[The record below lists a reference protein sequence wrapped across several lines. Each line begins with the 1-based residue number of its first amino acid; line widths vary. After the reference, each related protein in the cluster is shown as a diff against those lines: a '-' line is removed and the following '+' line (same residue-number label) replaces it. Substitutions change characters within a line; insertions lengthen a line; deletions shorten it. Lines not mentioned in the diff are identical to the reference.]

1 MRNSRSPAVPE
12 GRFDQQLSKILEH
25 ATVVFCEKG
34 YEGAS
39 MRDIARATGMSLAG
53 MYHYFGTKER
63 LLYLIQKLSFSAI
76 LERLRERLARS
87 NDCEQRIRVF
97 ISNHL
102 DYFLEHQHAMKVLSH
117 EDEVL
122 TAHYGEEIAEL
133 KREYY
138 RICRNLLDQYRR
150 ENKLPF
156 DSRTAVLSLFG
167 MMNWIY
173 TWYNPR
179 LDGDA
184 QHLARQMGNIFFRG
198 IATRVTP
205 EPARQRRNRRQTRV
219 PARASWN
226 RIHDVISI
234 ASGGV
239 HGNHSTYGGG
249 TNHHTTHQLQRAG
262 RRSRDRDERPSGEHL
277 HL

>member
-1 MRNSRSPAVPE
+1 MNPSPAIVYSVMRTNVRTEPLIGPVTLRMRSSRLAAITE
-12 GRFDQQLSKILEH
+12 ARFDQQLSKILEH
-25 ATVVFCEKG
+25 ATEVFCDKG

-63 LLYLIQKLSFSAI
+63 LLYLIQKLSFTAI

-87 NDCEQRIRVF
+87 NDCEQRIRAF

-102 DYFLEHQHAMKVLSH
+102 EYFLKHQHAMKVLSH

-122 TAHYGEEIAEL
+122 TAEYGQEIAEL

-150 ENKLPF
+150 ENKLQF

-184 QHLARQMGNIFFRG
+184 GRLAREMGNIFFGG
-198 IATRVTP
+198 IARRVSQG
-205 EPARQRRNRRQTRV
+205 ARQRRNARPTRV
-219 PARASWN
+219 PVTRTPAGINDAM
-226 RIHDVISI
+226 SI
-234 ASGGV
+234 A
-239 HGNHSTYGGG
+239 
-249 TNHHTTHQLQRAG
+249 
-262 RRSRDRDERPSGEHL
+262 
-277 HL
+277 